1 MTIIINKKTFTRQQC
16 LLSLIT
22 KTNGKNTTDAF
33 SMGSFN
39 LFLRLLAMKTTHC
52 HSRFNEFSAG
62 IPVISNAEIFSL
74 LLLHVLACS
83 IMHKL

>member
-1 MTIIINKKTFTRQQC
+1 MV
-16 LLSLIT
+16 SE
-22 KTNGKNTTDAF
+22 G
-33 SMGSFN
+33 
-39 LFLRLLAMKTTHC
+39 
-52 HSRFNEFSAG
+52 RFRWQNEFSAG